1 MITHFGNR
9 IRNETSILFYSFEAH
24 YAKAKANREAGRL
37 HAALQDLTEAMRVAP
52 QNREVNRIILRIK
65 EEINSQNRA
74 ASSTTTSYST
84 TSSSAS
90 SEASAC
96 SPPPHMP
103 SMKSTIVEKFGKK
116 NFPEIDS
123 TSGVDSTGSSG
134 CTKDFDNEH
143 LSTSMVI

>member
-1 MITHFGNR
+1 MGPFIKISKRHIWSFCK
-9 IRNETSILFYSFEAH
+9 FYIFSFEAH

-37 HAALQDLTEAMRVAP
+37 HAALQVLTEAMRVAP

-74 ASSTTTSYST
+74 ASSTSC
-84 TSSSAS
+84 TSSSS
-90 SEASAC
+90 SESAS

-103 SMKSTIVEKFGKK
+103 TLKSGNITDKFVIKMST
-116 NFPEIDS
+116 EIDS

-134 CTKDFDNEH
+134 CTKDFENEN